1 MNNNIPTTIYLY
13 DRTFDGLLTA
23 VFDAFVRKQNPQTLL
38 GEGEPLPLFHDEV
51 FTIVTDEEKARRVW
65 RTLEKKLSNQ
75 ALTMLT
81 VSYLAE
87 LPQLDLHLFNY
98 ICKAVT
104 ATTSIETHFTDEDVH
119 FVTDTFRRVRYER
132 LRMMQFVRFQ
142 KAKDGTYFALI
153 RPDFDI
159 IPLIVNHFQ
168 DRFADQ
174 PWIIYDI
181 RRNYGSH
188 YDGHKVRSITFS
200 DDGRTFDPHSGKL
213 CAHLLAEDETLFQE
227 LWRTYFKAVCIKE
240 RLNPRKH
247 RKDMPMRYWAY
258 LTEKQ

>member
-1 MNNNIPTTIYLY
+1 MASSGLFLY

-23 VFDAFVRKQNPQTLL
+23 VFDAFVRKQFPTVLL

-51 FTIVTDEEKARRVW
+51 FTVVTDEEKSARVW
-65 RTLEKKLSNQ
+65 RALEKKLSKQ

-87 LPQLDLHLFNY
+87 EAELDIHLFNY
-98 ICKAVT
+98 ICKAVK
-104 ATTSIETHFTDEDVH
+104 AEKSIETFFTDEDVRY
-119 FVTDTFRRVRYER
+119 VTDAFRRVRYER

-142 KAKDGTYFALI
+142 KAKDGTYFAII
-153 RPDFDI
+153 RPDYNV
-159 IPLIVNHFQ
+159 IPLIIPHFE

-174 PWIIYDI
+174 PWIIYDV
-181 RRNYGSH
+181 RRNYGCH
-188 YDGHKVRSITFS
+188 YNGHEVTEITFT
-200 DDGRTFDPHSGKL
+200 DDGRTFDPRTGKL
-213 CAHLLAEDETLFQE
+213 DKELLAQDEQLFQD

-247 RKDMPMRYWAY
+247 RKDMPVRYWAY
-258 LTEKQ
+258 MTEKQ

>member
-1 MNNNIPTTIYLY
+1 MTTIYLY

-23 VFDAFVRKQNPQTLL
+23 VFDAFVRKQMPTAIL
-38 GEGEPLPLFHDEV
+38 GEGESLPLFHDEV
-51 FTIVTDEEKARRVW
+51 FTVVTNEEKASRVW
-65 RTLEKKLSNQ
+65 RALEKKLSKE

-87 LPQLDLHLFNY
+87 LPELDLHLFNY
-98 ICKAVT
+98 IGKAVT
-104 ATTSIETHFTDEDVH
+104 ATKSIETHFTDEDVR

-153 RPDFDI
+153 RPDFDV
-159 IPLIVNHFQ
+159 IPLIIPHFQ

-188 YDGHKVRSITFS
+188 YDGREVRPITFT
-200 DDGRTFDPHSGKL
+200 DDGRTFDPHTGKL
-213 CAHLLAEDETLFQE
+213 CAHLLADDENLFQD

-247 RKDMPMRYWAY
+247 RKDMPVRYWPY
-258 LTEKQ
+258 MTEKQ

>member
-1 MNNNIPTTIYLY
+1 MASSGLFLY

-23 VFDAFVRKQNPQTLL
+23 VFDAFVRKQFPTVLL

-51 FTIVTDEEKARRVW
+51 FTVVTDEEKSARVW
-65 RTLEKKLSNQ
+65 RALEKKLSKQ

-87 LPQLDLHLFNY
+87 EPELDIHLFNY
-98 ICKAVT
+98 ICKAVK
-104 ATTSIETHFTDEDVH
+104 AEKSIETFFTDEDVRY
-119 FVTDTFRRVRYER
+119 VTDAFRRVRYER

-142 KAKDGTYFALI
+142 KAKDGTYFAII
-153 RPDFDI
+153 RPDYNV
-159 IPLIVNHFQ
+159 IPLIIPHFE

-174 PWIIYDI
+174 PWIIYDV
-181 RRNYGSH
+181 RRNYGCH
-188 YDGHKVRSITFS
+188 YNGHDVMEVTFT
-200 DDGRTFDPHSGKL
+200 DDGRTFDPRTGKL
-213 CAHLLAEDETLFQE
+213 DKELLAQDEQLFQD

-247 RKDMPMRYWAY
+247 RKDMPVRYWAY
-258 LTEKQ
+258 MTEKQ